1 MNNHERNFLSIFWY
15 GKFKS
20 ELPIT
25 QFPAML
31 NKKYSYGK
39 FCFNEQPSQIITIIP
54 FS

>member
-31 NKKYSYGK
+31 NKKYSV
-39 FCFNEQPSQIITIIP
+39 IIFWLTKQHLI
-54 FS
+54 